1 MTNLLPSACW
11 TRSNKADSKSIFP
24 KEILRLTR
32 ASVLAYKSCETR
44 TLLEVDRAGFEP
56 ATSFWKFF
64 FKVSSPIR
72 IHLLLLG
79 ARVVCVL
86 KTIQEECSRT
96 LLPASSL

>member
-56 ATSFWKFF
+56 ATSALRMQRSYQAELSAQNLF
-64 FKVSSPIR
+64 S
-72 IHLLLLG
+72 
-79 ARVVCVL
+79 
-86 KTIQEECSRT
+86 EEK
-96 LLPASSL
+96 LHQNI